1 MDKIIKTYDALI
13 DGFGQ
18 IPNIHHCDSLP
29 RRRDDIQ
36 LPAML
41 VDMVEL
47 SQGQSVGTEELVLI
61 SHWEGRVLIPDT
73 EPTHVMWQIVQQC
86 LSWLDQFEWKE
97 IGVGEAQLKQAA
109 PDHFSPDLPGHRCW
123 LIEWT
128 HKYRVGE
135 DIWAQT
141 GISPKII
148 DLGWRD
154 DTDRE
159 TIYIHDES
167 AL

>member
-1 MDKIIKTYDALI
+1 MDKLAKTYNTLI
-13 DGFGQ
+13 DGFGR
-18 IPNIHHCDSLP
+18 IPNIQHAGALP
-29 RRRDDIQ
+29 KRRDDIR

-41 VDMVEL
+41 VDLVEL
-47 SQGQSVGTEELVLI
+47 SPGQSAGTSELVLI
-61 SHWEGRVLIPDT
+61 GHWEGRILVHESELIEVL
-73 EPTHVMWQIVQQC
+73 WQIVQQC
-86 LSWLDQFEWKE
+86 LSWLDEFAWKSIE
-97 IGVGEAQLKQAA
+97 VGDARIKQAG
-109 PDHFSPDLPGHRCW
+109 PDHFSPDLQGHRCW

-128 HKYRVGE
+128 HQYRVGE